1 MRKNARENAFKL
13 IFEGLFH
20 ECDPLLSKEN
30 LTNLKKEEILQSF
43 NSHKEELK
51 TQIEKHLKNFEY
63 NRVFKIDLALIYLAL
78 TEILYCNTPKAV
90 AINEALELSKLYST
104 EKSKKFING
113 VLSAILNE
121 NG

>member
-1 MRKNARENAFKL
+1 MRKNARENAF
-13 IFEGLFH
+13 
-20 ECDPLLSKEN
+20 N
-30 LTNLKKEEILQSF
+30 A
-43 NSHKEELK
+43 HKDELK
-51 TQIEKHLKNFEY
+51 NQIEKHLKNFEY